1 MKEIYQLLLKRGLTT
16 SQRDFST
23 HYAGKSPSYLA
34 TTQSLSEGAMVAVFR
49 KLMEEGRWL
58 LAWRVAHMIL
68 FGRRRQHD
76 DEVAA

>member
-1 MKEIYQLLLKRGLTT
+1 
-16 SQRDFST
+16 
-23 HYAGKSPSYLA
+23 
-34 TTQSLSEGAMVAVFR
+34 MVAVFR

-68 FGRRRQHD
+68 FGRNRN